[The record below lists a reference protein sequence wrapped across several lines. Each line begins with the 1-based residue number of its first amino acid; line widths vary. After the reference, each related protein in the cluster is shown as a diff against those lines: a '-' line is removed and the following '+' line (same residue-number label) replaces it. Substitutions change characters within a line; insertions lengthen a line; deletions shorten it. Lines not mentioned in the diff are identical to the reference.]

1 MKVNAYI
8 NKPKCKPKHENE
20 NMYFEPIA
28 SVMKAEIN
36 HAKPPTKSNK
46 HDWRGP
52 LKSSPTPPNIFERE
66 LNRIPIQESNWRNID
81 IVEITTIFMFSF
93 RKIDSLVIFQLDI

>member
-46 HDWRGP
+46 HD
-52 LKSSPTPPNIFERE
+52 
-66 LNRIPIQESNWRNID
+66 
-81 IVEITTIFMFSF
+81 
-93 RKIDSLVIFQLDI
+93 